1 MLRTMSQDK
10 RPAIQYM
17 STKAFNG
24 GFFSYNQAQ
33 GLQPLPGANSTNC
46 PPGRILRE
54 TGKKLHPGIHPH
66 IKTVMTA
73 VYDSQTLLNGF
84 IDSNSAIFTLYS
96 VKRPPEQVNGAD
108 YNPRGTNQVGVQH
121 RGQSVYTLGDV
132 VAGGQFYTINTIDLG
147 NDPIINADFTKT
159 TYYTLNLE
167 QNTLLNA
174 SIVPPNKGTVLY
186 LAITGNSTSSLTF
199 GQNFDGLVS
208 SVTPSTGNKI
218 TIGFISDGSKISSL
232 SQSGA
237 GVVPPNFQSVVF

>member
-1 MLRTMSQDK
+1 MRRTMSHDK
-10 RPAIQYM
+10 RPAMQYM
-17 STKAFNG
+17 STMAFNRG
-24 GFFSYNQAQ
+24 IFSYDQTL
-33 GLQPLPGANSTNC
+33 GLQPLSGANSTNC

-54 TGKKLHPGIHPH
+54 TGKKLYPGAHPH
-66 IKTVMTA
+66 VKTVMTS
-73 VYDSQTLLNGF
+73 VFDSQTLLKGF
-84 IDSNSAIFTLYS
+84 IDTNSAIFTLYS
-96 VKRPPEQVNGAD
+96 VNRLPEQVNGAD
-108 YNPRGTNQVGVQH
+108 FNPRGANQAGVQH
-121 RGQSVYTLGDV
+121 KGQSVYTLGDV
-132 VAGGQFYTINTIDLG
+132 VAGGQFYTINTIDLV
-147 NDPIINADFTKT
+147 NDPIINADFSKT

-167 QNTLLNA
+167 QNSLLNA

-186 LAITGNSTSSLTF
+186 LAVTGNSTSTLTF